1 MKILTILLVELIAC
15 DYILYF
21 L

>member
-1 MKILTILLVELIAC
+1 MEILTILLVELIAC